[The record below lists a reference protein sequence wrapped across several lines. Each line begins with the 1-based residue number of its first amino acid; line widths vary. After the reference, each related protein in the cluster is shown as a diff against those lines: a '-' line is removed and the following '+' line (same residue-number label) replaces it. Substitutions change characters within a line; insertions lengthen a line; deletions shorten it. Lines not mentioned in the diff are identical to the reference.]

1 MPGASLSCCALRRPN
16 HNRVGVLAGA
26 PRRAVLAV
34 VWRAGAGRSARG
46 GVQQAAPQRL
56 LRARQVKALAVTP
69 TVTDCASSLRSPRLE
84 TETTKR
90 SSWPGVAFFPELAKQ
105 KFVDVAEGQSA
116 KFMDR
121 ARLSS
126 RARPGAEPD
135 SGWRGAA
142 IKVQNRRGAAHTS
155 RPGRVQRHDRGGAE
169 QFSVLQRNP
178 STPRPRVPARP
189 RSRRRKRAD
198 RRPSSVGLRVQPARR
213 APRPPPA
220 AAMVVTAAD
229 LETDSAGAERPFA
242 GALKNGRTG
251 RWFQDPA
258 AQGIHADV
266 FGDGDDAMMPP
277 VEEFL
282 AFVDAGPY
290 KGVFAQLATAPAP
303 KRQATGDLQPA
314 DAEQIGA
321 AARQVVGAAGGLA
334 AEAGQVAALGGPET
348 YGQLDRECK
357 ARTSF
362 RGGKCC
368 ASGDCVRRLWFSQN
382 EDAWKAHGACR
393 AAAQPADQVVE
404 RAAPSS
410 AAVKTSVVKGFESTV
425 GGYTDGR
432 MQQGGGGGDSEKE
445 ARQGEKRW
453 KLEVA
458 EVERSA
464 EQQRVVA
471 KEEHATTLAK
481 LKQAPAPAAADAS
494 GEPPPERWLMCMNAA
509 LFFVDEAPHC
519 TRGAGSPS
527 ARAARG

>member
-1 MPGASLSCCALRRPN
+1 MSCCALRRPN

-198 RRPSSVGLRVQPARR
+198 RRPSSVSLRVQPARR
-213 APRPPPA
+213 APPA
-220 AAMVVTAAD
+220 ISTCMYV
-229 LETDSAGAERPFA
+229 S
-242 GALKNGRTG
+242 
-251 RWFQDPA
+251 
-258 AQGIHADV
+258 I
-266 FGDGDDAMMPP
+266 
-277 VEEFL
+277 
-282 AFVDAGPY
+282 
-290 KGVFAQLATAPAP
+290 AT
-303 KRQATGDLQPA
+303 
-314 DAEQIGA
+314 
-321 AARQVVGAAGGLA
+321 
-334 AEAGQVAALGGPET
+334 
-348 YGQLDRECK
+348 Y
-357 ARTSF
+357 
-362 RGGKCC
+362 
-368 ASGDCVRRLWFSQN
+368 
-382 EDAWKAHGACR
+382 
-393 AAAQPADQVVE
+393 
-404 RAAPSS
+404 
-410 AAVKTSVVKGFESTV
+410 
-425 GGYTDGR
+425 
-432 MQQGGGGGDSEKE
+432 
-445 ARQGEKRW
+445 
-453 KLEVA
+453 
-458 EVERSA
+458 
-464 EQQRVVA
+464 
-471 KEEHATTLAK
+471 
-481 LKQAPAPAAADAS
+481 
-494 GEPPPERWLMCMNAA
+494 
-509 LFFVDEAPHC
+509 
-519 TRGAGSPS
+519 
-527 ARAARG
+527 